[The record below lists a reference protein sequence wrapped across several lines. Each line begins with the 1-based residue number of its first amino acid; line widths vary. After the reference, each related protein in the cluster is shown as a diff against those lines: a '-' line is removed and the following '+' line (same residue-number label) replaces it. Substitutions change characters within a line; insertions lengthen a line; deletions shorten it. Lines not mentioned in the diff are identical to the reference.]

1 MHIDGFSKSIFA
13 YEGDEHWVFRKGQ
26 GPGVVLMHEVP
37 GVYSKVIELG
47 KRIADEGFTVFIP
60 DLFGT
65 LYQEPSMGYVLGQIS
80 RLCIGKEFH
89 TLASNHASPITLW
102 LRALCRQ
109 VHAELGGKGIG
120 VIGLCVT
127 GNFALSM
134 MVDPCVMAP
143 VLSEPALPFPILPCH
158 KRSLHLSP
166 DDLKIVKQR
175 VADGVP
181 VLGLRFSNDFASPR
195 ERFETLRKELG
206 DGFEGIEIDSSP
218 GNPHNN
224 PWWAH
229 SVLTLDFVDE
239 EGHPTKQALDRVI
252 GFCKERLS

>member
-1 MHIDGFSKSIFA
+1 MHIDEFSKSIFEH
-13 YEGDEHWVFRKGQ
+13 EGKEHYVYRKGQ
-26 GPGVVLMHEVP
+26 GPGVILMHEVP
-37 GVYSKVIELG
+37 GVYSGVIELG
-47 KRIADEGFTVFIP
+47 KRIVDEGFTVFIP

-65 LYQEPSMGYVLGQIS
+65 VYREPSARYVLGQIS

-89 TLASNHASPITLW
+89 TLACNHASPITDW
-102 LRALCRQ
+102 LKALSRH
-109 VHAELGGKGIG
+109 VHEELGGKGIG

-127 GNFALSM
+127 GNFALTM
-134 MVDPCVMAP
+134 MVDPFVLAP

-158 KRSLHLSP
+158 KKSLHISP
-166 DDLKIVKQR
+166 EDLAVVKKR
-175 VADGVP
+175 TAEGVS

-206 DGFEGIEIDSSP
+206 DGFEGIEIDSRP
-218 GNPHNN
+218 GNPYNN

-239 EGHPTKQALDRVI
+239 DGHPTKKALERVI
-252 GFCKERLS
+252 GFCKERLN